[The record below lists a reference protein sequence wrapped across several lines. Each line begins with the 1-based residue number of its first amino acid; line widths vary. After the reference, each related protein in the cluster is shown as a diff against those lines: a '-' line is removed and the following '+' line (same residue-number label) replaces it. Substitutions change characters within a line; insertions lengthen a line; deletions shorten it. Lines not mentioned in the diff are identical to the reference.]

1 MNLYKS
7 WFFLLAISV
16 AQLGQACTI
25 WASIGSVNQS
35 DQLLFIKNRDAPLQ
49 SWQQLQLI
57 SPAEGYRYLALR
69 YKNQP
74 SDPDFNFISA
84 GINQVGL
91 NIAVGDVHTATN
103 FGNGPGSA
111 IMQTILQHYASV
123 DAVLKDQQRLFSHS
137 TGQNFLIADRNQ
149 VISVEV
155 APEGH
160 YAIIGPVKQ
169 GIVFQTNHYLDPAL
183 IPYNNP
189 VSPSSFMRYNR
200 IAELLQGSTTPYNV
214 QQFKAFAADQ
224 HEHNPDGSIDTNN
237 SILRKVTLA
246 TWLVAIPTLGA
257 PVLYLQQRNPEQPKR
272 DIRWVLDQAFWQQPA

>member
-1 MNLYKS
+1 MFKKS
-7 WFFLLAISV
+7 LVFLLALSV
-16 AQLGQACTI
+16 AQISQACTI

-35 DQLLFIKNRDAPLQ
+35 DQLLFIKNRDAPPH

-57 SPAEGYRYLALR
+57 HPAEGYRYLALR

-74 SDPDFNFISA
+74 GDPDFNFISA
-84 GINQVGL
+84 GINQPGV
-91 NIAVGDVHTATN
+91 NVAVSDVHTATD
-103 FGNGPGSA
+103 FGNGPDSV

-123 DAVLKDQQRLFSHS
+123 DAVLKDQKTLFSHGAS
-137 TGQNFLIADRNQ
+137 QNFLIADRSQ

-169 GIVFQTNHYLDPAL
+169 GVLFQTNHYLDASL
-183 IPYNNP
+183 IRYNNP
-189 VSPSSFMRYNR
+189 VSPSTFIRYNR
-200 IAELLQGSTTPYNV
+200 IAELLQGNKTPYNV
-214 QQFKAFAADQ
+214 PQFKAFAADQ

-246 TWLVAIPTLGA
+246 TWLVAIPTVGA